1 MKGKYVFRRI
11 LWGLLFVFVFG
22 GSVFAQ
28 QKKLTINL
36 KNGSFA
42 QLTDQIKKQSDYTFF
57 FNNAMVMNLKKMTIQ
72 VKEVTL
78 DSVLNIALK
87 GSDLTYKI
95 KDKTVILYAKGTPEG
110 GFQNGQVPRTGE

>member
-11 LWGLLFVFVFG
+11 LWGLLFVFMFG

-87 GSDLTYKI
+87 RFSTWYSDK
-95 KDKTVILYAKGTPEG
+95 KKES
-110 GFQNGQVPRTGE
+110 

>member
-11 LWGLLFVFVFG
+11 LWGLLLVFIFG

-57 FNNAMVMNLKKMTIQ
+57 FNNAMVMSLKKITIQ

-78 DSVLNIALK
+78 DFCVEYCLEGF
-87 GSDLTYKI
+87 GSYL
-95 KDKTVILYAKGTPEG
+95 
-110 GFQNGQVPRTGE
+110 

>member
-1 MKGKYVFRRI
+1 MFSGVFYGACCSC
-11 LWGLLFVFVFG
+11 LCLG
-22 GSVFAQ
+22 GVCCQ

-78 DSVLNIALK
+78 DSVLNYCL
-87 GSDLTYKI
+87 
-95 KDKTVILYAKGTPEG
+95 EG
-110 GFQNGQVPRTGE
+110 FKSYL

>member
-11 LWGLLFVFVFG
+11 LWGLLLVFIFG

-42 QLTDQIKKQSDYTFF
+42 QLTDQIKLHFF
-57 FNNAMVMNLKKMTIQ
+57 L
-72 VKEVTL
+72 
-78 DSVLNIALK
+78 
-87 GSDLTYKI
+87 
-95 KDKTVILYAKGTPEG
+95 
-110 GFQNGQVPRTGE
+110 

>member
-11 LWGLLFVFVFG
+11 LWGLLLVFIFG

-57 FNNAMVMNLKKMTIQ
+57 FKLITMALLKKK
-72 VKEVTL
+72 V
-78 DSVLNIALK
+78 
-87 GSDLTYKI
+87 
-95 KDKTVILYAKGTPEG
+95 
-110 GFQNGQVPRTGE
+110 

>member
-11 LWGLLFVFVFG
+11 LWGLLLVFIFG

-57 FNNAMVMNLKKMTIQ
+57 FNNAMVMSLKKITIQ

-95 KDKTVILYAKGTPEG
+95 KDKTDLKDLL
-110 GFQNGQVPRTGE
+110 